1 MWLLLTVN
9 IDILD
14 VVVVVAIIVVVVIV
28 VSIVAGSDIETMY
41 ETRHTI

>member
-14 VVVVVAIIVVVVIV
+14 VVVVAIIVVVVIV
-28 VSIVAGSDIETMY
+28 VAIVAGSDIETMY